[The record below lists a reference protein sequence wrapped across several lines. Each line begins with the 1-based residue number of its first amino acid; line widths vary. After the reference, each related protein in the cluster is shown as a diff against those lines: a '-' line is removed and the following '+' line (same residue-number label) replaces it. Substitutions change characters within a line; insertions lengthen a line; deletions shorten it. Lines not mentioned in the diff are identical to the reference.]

1 MKERRKMLTSKEAAK
16 ELKVSRQ
23 TLSRYKLP
31 NKIKIGNRDYY
42 NEDDIEEIL
51 ENGLENYLK
60 KVADELK
67 QQPSNSTIAEDLAE
81 LSTKMQQQVSTV
93 FEDGNWERLMRLS
106 FEFDALAELMQL
118 VYEGVEY
125 TAVYETEGI
134 DSDSTIFSEIDFF
147 PCVDE
152 ASYEDHIS
160 ALAELANDSTNHI
173 TRYGIFPTAV
183 FRALYREY
191 LFCVFLDMVQVPDS
205 AESNAENKN
214 QILNF
219 LLPFRAEYGKPVIAK
234 KTE

>member
-1 MKERRKMLTSKEAAK
+1 MRERRKMLTSKEAAK
-16 ELKVSRQ
+16 ELKISRQ
-23 TLSRYKLP
+23 TLSRYNLP
-31 NKIKIGNRDYY
+31 KKIKIGNRDYY

-81 LSTKMQQQVSTV
+81 LSAKMQEQVNSV
-93 FEDGNWERLMRLS
+93 FDDGNWERLMRLS
-106 FEFDALAELMQL
+106 FEFDALAELMEL
-118 VYEGVEY
+118 VYEGVQY
-125 TAVYETEGI
+125 TAVYETDGV
-134 DSDSTIFSEIDFF
+134 DSDSTVFSEIDFF

-152 ASYEDHIS
+152 ADYEDQLS

-173 TRYGIFPTAV
+173 TCYGIFPTAV

-191 LFCVFLDMVQVPDS
+191 LFCVFLDMVRLP
-205 AESNAENKN
+205 ESEKNEENKK
-214 QILNF
+214 QLLNF
-219 LLPFRAEYGKPVIAK
+219 LLPFRAEYGKTVIEK

>member
-1 MKERRKMLTSKEAAK
+1 MEKRRKMLTSKEAAK
-16 ELKVSRQ
+16 ELKISRQ

-31 NKIKIGNRDYY
+31 KKIRIGNRDYY
-42 NEDDIEEIL
+42 NQADIQKIL
-51 ENGLENYLK
+51 ENGLQSYLQN
-60 KVADELK
+60 VAEQLN
-67 QQPSNSTIAEDLAE
+67 QQPSDSTISEDLAV
-81 LSTKMQQQVSTV
+81 LSAKMQQQVNSV

-125 TAVYETEGI
+125 TAVYETDGVN
-134 DSDSTIFSEIDFF
+134 SDSSIFAEIDFF
-147 PCVDE
+147 PCVDG
-152 ASYEDHIS
+152 AAYEDHLS

-191 LFCVFLDMVQVPDS
+191 LFCLFMDMVKLPD
-205 AESNAENKN
+205 AEKKEENKN

>member
-1 MKERRKMLTSKEAAK
+1 MEKRRKMLTSKEAAK
-16 ELKVSRQ
+16 ELKITRQ

-31 NKIKIGNRDYY
+31 KKIRIGNRDYY
-42 NEDDIEEIL
+42 NQADIQKIL
-51 ENGLENYLK
+51 ENGLQSYLQN
-60 KVADELK
+60 VAEQLN
-67 QQPSNSTIAEDLAE
+67 QQPSDSTISEDLAE
-81 LSTKMQQQVSTV
+81 LSAKMQQQVSSV

-118 VYEGVEY
+118 VYEGLEY

-191 LFCVFLDMVQVPDS
+191 LFCVFIEMVKLPD
-205 AESNAENKN
+205 AEQNEENKK
-214 QILNF
+214 QLLNF
-219 LLPFRAEYGKPVIAK
+219 LLPFRAEHGKKVIAK